1 MQKQSSQVPPQST
14 PQTICLWIAKLVAI
28 GFLGTA
34 AIFKFI
40 GHQAEVDLFTLLG
53 MEPVGRY
60 LIGGIELLA
69 ATLILFPQTAVYGA
83 FLGIG
88 VMCGAVIAHTTTAHG
103 LAGLPFALLVLVSC
117 VLIIYIRRFDAKF
130 LRNLWDR

>member
-1 MQKQSSQVPPQST
+1 MSKQPTSASTQST
-14 PQTICLWIAKLVAI
+14 GQTVCLWLARLVAA
-28 GFLGTA
+28 GFLGA
-34 AIFKFI
+34 AAVLKGI
-40 GHQAEVDLFTLLG
+40 GHEAEVDLFTLLG

-69 ATLILFPQTAVYGA
+69 ATLILFPQTSVYGA

-88 VMCGAVIAHTTTAHG
+88 VMCGAVIAHTTTALG
-103 LAGLPFALLVLVSC
+103 LGGLPFALLVMAAC
-117 VLIIYIRRFDAKF
+117 VLIIYIRRHDAKF